1 LAVLNPS
8 ITVVKL
14 TGSTEAVE
22 ELKAEELKAEELKAA
37 VTSVRTRA
45 LNDGPWSS

>member
-22 ELKAEELKAEELKAA
+22 ELKAEELEAA